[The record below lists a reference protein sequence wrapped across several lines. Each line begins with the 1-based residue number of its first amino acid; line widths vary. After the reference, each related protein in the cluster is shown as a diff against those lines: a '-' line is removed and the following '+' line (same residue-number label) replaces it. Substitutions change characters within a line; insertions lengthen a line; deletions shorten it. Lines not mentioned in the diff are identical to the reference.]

1 MKRVLAYVTS
11 GTVCALLSCGTALS
25 QEAIPTG
32 GPIPDIRGFNSRVT
46 DPEAVAAIEVVVRH
60 VAGQVYVIAGAGGNM
75 TIMAGDDGIFIVDT
89 NFPVFYDD
97 IMTVIRRISDGP
109 IRFVV
114 NTHAHVD
121 HAGNNENF
129 AREGAVIVTQPN
141 LRRALIGD
149 SRASD
154 LPAGLPVITST
165 EPLSFHFNGEDIL
178 FVPLKPSHTDGDAAV
193 YFTGSDVWSF
203 GDVYRT
209 DYPSL
214 NPAIGGTIQNFA
226 DIYSMA
232 LDMTTPD
239 TIFVP
244 GHGQLSPREELS
256 GVLDAVNTIH
266 GRFRDMVGQGMTLE
280 EITEARPSREFDAR
294 FSSESKSPTTG
305 NTVERVYSRF
315 YDDVS
320 RELAEQE

>member
-1 MKRVLAYVTS
+1 MKRVLAHVTS
-11 GTVCALLSCGTALS
+11 GTVCALLSCGAALS

-46 DPEAVAAIEVVVRH
+46 DPEAVATIEVVVRH

-89 NFPVFYDD
+89 NFLVFYDD
-97 IMTVIRRISDGP
+97 IMTLIRRISDGP

-114 NTHAHVD
+114 NTHSHVD
-121 HAGNNENF
+121 HAGNNDNF

-149 SRASD
+149 SSASD

-266 GRFRDMVGQGMTLE
+266 DRFRDMVGRGMTLE

>member
-1 MKRVLAYVTS
+1 MKRAMVLVASVV
-11 GTVCALLSCGTALS
+11 VCAILSCGAAAAQDT
-25 QEAIPTG
+25 IPTG
-32 GPIPDIRGFNSRVT
+32 GPIPDIRGFNNRVN

-75 TIMAGDDGIFIVDT
+75 TVMAGDDGIFIVDT
-89 NFPVFYDD
+89 NFPVFYDE
-97 IMTVIRRISDGP
+97 IMAAIRRISDGP

-114 NTHAHVD
+114 NTHSHVD
-121 HAGNNENF
+121 HSGNNENF
-129 AREGAVIVTQPN
+129 AREGAVIVDQPN

-149 SRASD
+149 RSGSD
-154 LPAGLPVITST
+154 LPGGLPVITSEGPVT
-165 EPLSFHFNGEDIL
+165 FHFNGEEVL

-214 NPAIGGTIQNFA
+214 APSIGGTIDNFV
-226 DIYSMA
+226 DIYNMA
-232 LDMTTPD
+232 LAMTTPN

-256 GVLDAVNTIH
+256 GVRDAVIVIQA
-266 GRFRDMVGQGMTLE
+266 RIRDMVAQGMTLDE
-280 EITEARPSREFDAR
+280 VMAARPSREFDAR
-294 FSSESKSPTTG
+294 FASESKSPTTG
-305 NTVERVYSRF
+305 NTVERVYTRF
-315 YDDVS
+315 YEDVS
-320 RELAEQE
+320 RELAEQQ